1 MISRWI
7 WQTRPWYAW
16 PSGSG
21 CAGFLLSTGVIS
33 KFIAHREWVVLQF
46 CRPGKLTRAKQTKD
60 RVSGK
65 AETRMDSVWG
75 KVGSGDPSERGK
87 LMKKEKHE
95 KTTVTVRLTDE
106 EDQILSRLCILK
118 KTSKTGYLARLA
130 KEQAKQELL
139 RYAAEEYLGGRAS
152 LS

>member
-1 MISRWI
+1 
-7 WQTRPWYAW
+7 
-16 PSGSG
+16 
-21 CAGFLLSTGVIS
+21 
-33 KFIAHREWVVLQF
+33 
-46 CRPGKLTRAKQTKD
+46 
-60 RVSGK
+60 
-65 AETRMDSVWG
+65 MDSVWG

-130 KEQAKQELL
+130 KEEAKQQLPCH
-139 RYAAEEYLGGRAS
+139 AAEEYLAGGAS
-152 LS
+152 LSELAKKTGLDVPTIMDEVARIKGEDKRAVEAFLSAVETISKLNKDPELYNLAINAVRE